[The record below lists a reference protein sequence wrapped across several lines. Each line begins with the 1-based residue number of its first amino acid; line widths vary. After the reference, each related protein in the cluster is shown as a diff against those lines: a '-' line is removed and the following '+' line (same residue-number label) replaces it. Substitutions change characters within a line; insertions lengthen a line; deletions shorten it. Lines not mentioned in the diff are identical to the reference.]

1 MLCLLLWVC
10 ALYLAGIYLF
20 LSGFLLVRLEVNRTS
35 TCGDVLQPAGEEH
48 GDFCRAQPRFRRA
61 VLLIIDAL
69 KIDFARFDPNNTTPR
84 PYENKLPVLEETVS
98 VRPSHSRLY
107 PFRADPP
114 TTTMQRIKGFTTGS
128 LPTFVDVGN
137 NFASSAILED
147 NLIHQFGRVGEY
159 LHVIGLGRRPKCS
172 VIIEYAAWSVAG
184 PTGRCVFRRQEQINH
199 PHLEK
204 SHKPSCRRQTRGVHG
219 RRHLGESLP
228 QEFPPLPAVPVLQRE
243 GPPHR

>member
-1 MLCLLLWVC
+1 MKALPVLWPLLCVC
-10 ALYLAGIYLF
+10 ALHSAGIYLF

-35 TCGDVLQPAGEEH
+35 TCGDVLQPSGEEH

-69 KIDFARFDPNNTTPR
+69 KMDFARFDPNNTAPR
-84 PYENKLPVLEETVS
+84 PYENKLPVLEETLS
-98 VRPSHSRLY
+98 GRPSHSRLY

-147 NLIHQFGRVGEY
+147 NLIHQFGQVGESTRDTPPS
-159 LHVIGLGRRPKCS
+159 HTVPGRR
-172 VIIEYAAWSVAG
+172 VTA
-184 PTGRCVFRRQEQINH
+184 Q
-199 PHLEK
+199 
-204 SHKPSCRRQTRGVHG
+204 PSCPPRQANAWFSWATTPGRASSPGASTALCPSRRST
-219 RRHLGESLP
+219 
-228 QEFPPLPAVPVLQRE
+228 
-243 GPPHR
+243 

>member
-1 MLCLLLWVC
+1 MSTARRSSPGPVAVNFNLNDSDRDYRTMKALPVLCLLLWVC

-48 GDFCRAQPRFRRA
+48 GDFCRARPRFRRA

-159 LHVIGLGRRPKCS
+159 LHVSGMGRRPECS
-172 VIIEYAAWSVAG
+172 IIIESAA
-184 PTGRCVFRRQEQINH
+184 
-199 PHLEK
+199 
-204 SHKPSCRRQTRGVHG
+204 
-219 RRHLGESLP
+219 
-228 QEFPPLPAVPVLQRE
+228 
-243 GPPHR
+243 

>member
-1 MLCLLLWVC
+1 MSLDASSRVRGTMKALPVLWPLLWAC
-10 ALYLAGIYLF
+10 ALSSAGIYLF

-35 TCGDVLQPAGEEH
+35 TCGDVLQPSGEEH

-69 KIDFARFDPNNTTPR
+69 KMDFARFDPNNTAPR
-84 PYENKLPVLEETVS
+84 PYQNKLPVLEETVS

-147 NLIHQFGRVGEY
+147 NLIHQFGRVGESRMGPRPRMFQCSSFKWAR
-159 LHVIGLGRRPKCS
+159 LSDLQGKEQHTCFLSQANASFSWATTPGRASSPRAS
-172 VIIEYAAWSVAG
+172 TA
-184 PTGRCVFRRQEQINH
+184 RCPSRR
-199 PHLEK
+199 
-204 SHKPSCRRQTRGVHG
+204 ST
-219 RRHLGESLP
+219 
-228 QEFPPLPAVPVLQRE
+228 
-243 GPPHR
+243 

>member
-1 MLCLLLWVC
+1 MKALPVLWPLLWMC
-10 ALYLAGIYLF
+10 ALYFAGIYLF

-35 TCGDVLQPAGEEH
+35 TCGDVLQPSGEGDGDAD

-69 KIDFARFDPNNTTPR
+69 KMDFARFDPNNTAPR

-98 VRPSHSRLY
+98 ARPSHSRLY

-147 NLIHQFGRVGEY
+147 NLIHQFGQVGESTTAPNPRPPAACEPQVKCV
-159 LHVIGLGRRPKCS
+159 LLSQASAWFSWATTPGRASSPRASTAPC
-172 VIIEYAAWSVAG
+172 
-184 PTGRCVFRRQEQINH
+184 
-199 PHLEK
+199 
-204 SHKPSCRRQTRGVHG
+204 PS
-219 RRHLGESLP
+219 
-228 QEFPPLPAVPVLQRE
+228 PPST
-243 GPPHR
+243 

>member
-1 MLCLLLWVC
+1 MKALPVLCPLLWVC
-10 ALYLAGIYLF
+10 ALYSAGIYLF

-35 TCGDVLQPAGEEH
+35 TCGDVLQPSGEEH

-69 KIDFARFDPNNTTPR
+69 KMDFARFNPNNTAPR

-147 NLIHQFGRVGEY
+147 NLIHQFGQMGESMRVT
-159 LHVIGLGRRPKCS
+159 PKCS
-172 VIIEYAAWSVAG
+172 SA
-184 PTGRCVFRRQEQINH
+184 INY
-199 PHLEK
+199 
-204 SHKPSCRRQTRGVHG
+204 T
-219 RRHLGESLP
+219 
-228 QEFPPLPAVPVLQRE
+228 A
-243 GPPHR
+243 

>member
-1 MLCLLLWVC
+1 MKALPVLSLLLWVC

-35 TCGDVLQPAGEEH
+35 TCGDVLQPAGEEP
-48 GDFCRAQPRFRRA
+48 GDFCRARPRFRRA

-98 VRPSHSRLY
+98 VRPSHGRLY

-159 LHVIGLGRRPKCS
+159 LHVSGMGRRPRMFRYSSVCS
-172 VIIEYAAWSVAG
+172 
-184 PTGRCVFRRQEQINH
+184 
-199 PHLEK
+199 
-204 SHKPSCRRQTRGVHG
+204 
-219 RRHLGESLP
+219 
-228 QEFPPLPAVPVLQRE
+228 
-243 GPPHR
+243 

>member
-1 MLCLLLWVC
+1 MKQVLSDLFHLHAVTCVCPSRMKGLPVLSLLLWVC
-10 ALYLAGIYLF
+10 AVYFVGIYLF
-20 LSGFLLVRLEVNRTS
+20 VGGFLLVRLEVNRTS
-35 TCGDVLQPAGEEH
+35 TCGDVLQPGEEP

-69 KIDFARFDPNNTTPR
+69 KIDFARFDPNNTAPR

-147 NLIHQFGRVGEY
+147 NLIHQFGQVG
-159 LHVIGLGRRPKCS
+159 K
-172 VIIEYAAWSVAG
+172 
-184 PTGRCVFRRQEQINH
+184 
-199 PHLEK
+199 
-204 SHKPSCRRQTRGVHG
+204 
-219 RRHLGESLP
+219 
-228 QEFPPLPAVPVLQRE
+228 
-243 GPPHR
+243 

>member
-1 MLCLLLWVC
+1 MKALAVLCPLLWVC
-10 ALYLAGIYLF
+10 ALYFAGIYLF

-35 TCGDVLQPAGEEH
+35 TCGDVLQPSGEER

-69 KIDFARFDPNNTTPR
+69 KMDFARFDPNNTAPR
-84 PYENKLPVLEETVS
+84 PYENKLPVLEQTVS

-147 NLIHQFGRVGEY
+147 NLIHQFGQVGESMRDA
-159 LHVIGLGRRPKCS
+159 GWCRRPKMFQCHK
-172 VIIEYAAWSVAG
+172 IYGLKRAWLQSQMNS
-184 PTGRCVFRRQEQINH
+184 TG
-199 PHLEK
+199 K
-204 SHKPSCRRQTRGVHG
+204 SNKPASCRRQTRRFHG
-219 RRHLGESLP
+219 RRHLGEPLP
-228 QEFPPLPAVPVLQRE
+228 QEFPPLAALSVVQRE
-243 GPPHR
+243 RSPHR

>member
-1 MLCLLLWVC
+1 MKVLCLLLWVC

-35 TCGDVLQPAGEEH
+35 TCGDVLQPAGEERA
-48 GDFCRAQPRFRRA
+48 DFCRAQPRFQRA

-69 KIDFARFDPNNTTPR
+69 KIDFARFDPNNTAPR
-84 PYENKLPVLEETVS
+84 PFQNKLPVLEETVS

-137 NFASSAILED
+137 NFASSEILED
-147 NLIHQFGRVGEY
+147 NLIHQFGRVGECVHVARMGTRPEPVPTNVFPVTGKRVVFMGDDTWESLFPKRFHRSLPFPSFNVKD
-159 LHVIGLGRRPKCS
+159 LHTVDDGIL
-172 VIIEYAAWSVAG
+172 
-184 PTGRCVFRRQEQINH
+184 
-199 PHLEK
+199 
-204 SHKPSCRRQTRGVHG
+204 
-219 RRHLGESLP
+219 RHLYTTSMLLLRSSL
-228 QEFPPLPAVPVLQRE
+228 
-243 GPPHR
+243 

>member
-1 MLCLLLWVC
+1 MKSSLNESNRVRRTMKALPVLGPLLWVC
-10 ALYLAGIYLF
+10 ALYSAGIYLF

-35 TCGDVLQPAGEEH
+35 TCGDVLQPSAEEH

-69 KIDFARFDPNNTTPR
+69 KMDFARFDPNNTAPR

-147 NLIHQFGRVGEY
+147 NLIHQFGQVGESMRDTG
-159 LHVIGLGRRPKCS
+159 VRRRPKM
-172 VIIEYAAWSVAG
+172 
-184 PTGRCVFRRQEQINH
+184 FQ
-199 PHLEK
+199 
-204 SHKPSCRRQTRGVHG
+204 
-219 RRHLGESLP
+219 
-228 QEFPPLPAVPVLQRE
+228 
-243 GPPHR
+243 

>member
-1 MLCLLLWVC
+1 MKVLCLLLWVC

-35 TCGDVLQPAGEEH
+35 TCGDVLQPAGEERA
-48 GDFCRAQPRFRRA
+48 DFCRAQPRFRRA

-69 KIDFARFDPNNTTPR
+69 KIDFARFDPNNTAPR
-84 PYENKLPVLEETVS
+84 PFQNKLPVLEETVS

-137 NFASSAILED
+137 NFASTEILED
-147 NLIHQFGRVGEY
+147 NLIHQFGRVGECV
-159 LHVIGLGRRPKCS
+159 HVARMGTRALQSITQCMRVSLDLQGDECL
-172 VIIEYAAWSVAG
+172 
-184 PTGRCVFRRQEQINH
+184 FRRCASASTSAARSKRQ
-199 PHLEK
+199 K
-204 SHKPSCRRQTRGVHG
+204 RVSC
-219 RRHLGESLP
+219 
-228 QEFPPLPAVPVLQRE
+228 
-243 GPPHR
+243 HR